1 MYDKKL
7 DEELRKELY
16 ELALTDESSRDDK
29 YHGNFEVVASISLR
43 DVIDYYYPK
52 SLWLDKPEKKKRKR
66 KMVRKQVEIKVE
78 VKKKK
83 INLKDLRE
91 NMQYNLGDNF
101 ILPEKNKNFPIR
113 VNGKKIKWDEINVR
127 DPQEVDISDET
138 EDIIHPV
145 KINFLQTIEEK
156 IEAIKKMGKY
166 FLRNRNFKATH
177 NFVRELDDAISN
189 KEIIIIDNEDN
200 EVKRY
205 LNYRVYD
212 NYLIIN
218 GREIDG
224 HWINLS
230 KEEIL
235 KNVKTFVLD
244 FENQNETL
252 NETKLLFKKLEK
264 RGIFLV
270 ASEMFNKWE
279 V

>member
-1 MYDKKL
+1 MLDKNL
-7 DEELRKELY
+7 ELEFKKELY
-16 ELALTDESSRDDK
+16 ELALTESSSCADR
-29 YHGNFEVVASISLR
+29 YHCEQKAVKAIALS
-43 DVIDYYYPK
+43 DMIDYSYPK
-52 SLWLDKPEKKKRKR
+52 SLWLDKPEKKKRKKVIKKQI
-66 KMVRKQVEIKVE
+66 KMKIEM
-78 VKKKK
+78 KKKL
-83 INLKDLRE
+83 NLKDLKE
-91 NMQYNLGDNF
+91 SVQYNLCDNF

-113 VNGKKIKWDEINVR
+113 MNGKNIKWDEIDVR
-127 DPQEVDISDET
+127 DPKEVYIPDET
-138 EDIIHPV
+138 EDIIHPI
-145 KINFLQTIEEK
+145 KIKFLQTTEEK

-205 LNYRVYD
+205 LNHRVYD

-244 FENQNETL
+244 FVNQNETL